1 MLDAAGP
8 WGTGAFTLVE
18 GYSSIDDER
27 ATIRQEPL
35 AATWLIR
42 REDRTPRVRLVANPD
57 YWDTS
62 RGPHLKEVVFRND
75 VPPAQALDLVCTT
88 EGEVDILTEV
98 SPADAARVEA
108 SEHAKLV
115 AIDAIR
121 TVVGVVNRH
130 AEGLPF
136 ADRRARQALNLAV
149 DRDAVVREALF
160 GRAVPL
166 AGLSPTSASSWLH
179 RLSPYPHD
187 PSRAAKLWEEAG
199 GGGGRTRPIRIAA
212 WGATEPVAR
221 RVAADLRG
229 SLGVDAEVTVVR
241 GPDEIDAR
249 RRLAEEDRPRDWDLL
264 ILQQGAQAADAP
276 PLEQHRAFVGETGE
290 FRAGPVVPEF
300 EALYG
305 ELMRQISAAGLAEV
319 SRRID
324 RFVFDEA
331 LVLFLC
337 APQALYA
344 VNRHVDFTPYCTTF
358 ELAECRVGRGHWSRR

>member
-18 GYSSIDDER
+18 GYSSIFDER

-75 VPPAQALDLVCTT
+75 VSPAQALEWVCTT
-88 EGEVDILTEV
+88 DGEVDILTEV

-108 SEHAKLV
+108 SEHARLV

-121 TVVGVVNRH
+121 TVVGVINRH

-149 DRDAVVREALF
+149 DRDAVVREAFF

-166 AGLSPTSASSWLH
+166 AGLSPASASSWLH

-187 PSRAAKLWEEAG
+187 PARAAKLWEEAG
-199 GGGGRTRPIRIAA
+199 GAGPDAPDPDRRLGRDGAGGASRGRRSR
-212 WGATEPVAR
+212 GA
-221 RVAADLRG
+221 
-229 SLGVDAEVTVVR
+229 LGVGAEVAVVR

-249 RRLAEEDRPRDWDLL
+249 RRLAEKDRPQDWDLL

-305 ELMRQISAAGLAEV
+305 ELVRQTSAAGLAEV
-319 SRRID
+319 SLRID
-324 RFVFDEA
+324 RFVYDEA
-331 LVLFLC
+331 LALFLC

-344 VNRHVDFTPYCTTF
+344 VNRHVDFTPYRTTF

>member
-1 MLDAAGP
+1 MIDAAGP

-18 GYSSIDDER
+18 GYSSLDDER

-42 REDRTPRVRLVANPD
+42 REDRTPRVRLVANPN

-62 RGPHLKEVVFRND
+62 RGPHLKEVIFRND
-75 VPPAQALDLVCTT
+75 VSPARALELVCTT
-88 EGEVDILTEV
+88 DGEVDILTEV
-98 SPADAARVEA
+98 APADAAQVEA

-121 TVVGVVNRH
+121 TVVGVVDRH

-149 DRDAVVREALF
+149 DRVAVVREALF

-166 AGLSPTSASSWLH
+166 AGLSPASASSLLH

-187 PSRAAKLWEEAG
+187 PARAAKLWEEAG
-199 GGGGRTRPIRIAA
+199 GGRTRPLRIAA
-212 WGATEPVAR
+212 WGAMEPVAR
-221 RVAADLRG
+221 RVAADLVAA
-229 SLGVDAEVTVVR
+229 LGVEAEVTVVR

-249 RRLAEEDRPRDWDLL
+249 RRLAEKGRPQDWDLL

-305 ELMRQISAAGLAEV
+305 ELVRSLSAAGLAEV

-331 LVLFLC
+331 LALFLC

-344 VNRHVDFTPYCTTF
+344 VNRHVDFTPYRTTF
-358 ELAECRVGRGHWSRR
+358 ELAECRVDRGHWSRR

>member
-1 MLDAAGP
+1 VIDAAGP
-8 WGTGAFTLVE
+8 WGSGPFTLVE

-27 ATIRQEPL
+27 ATIRQDPL

-62 RGPHLKEVVFRND
+62 RGPHLEEVIFRND
-75 VPPAQALDLVCTT
+75 VSPAQALEWVCTT
-88 EGEVDILTEV
+88 DGEVDILTEV
-98 SPADAARVEA
+98 APAAAARVET
-108 SEHAKLV
+108 SEYARLV

-121 TVVGVVNRH
+121 TVVGVINRH

-136 ADRRARQALNLAV
+136 ADTRARQALNLAV
-149 DRDAVVREALF
+149 DRDALVREALF

-166 AGLSPTSASSWLH
+166 AGLTPASAVSWLH
-179 RLSPYPHD
+179 RLSPYRHD
-187 PSRAAKLWEEAG
+187 PARAAKLWEEAG
-199 GGGGRTRPIRIAA
+199 GGGGRTRPLRIAA

-229 SLGVDAEVTVVR
+229 TLGVEAEVAVVR
-241 GPDEIDAR
+241 GADEIDAR
-249 RRLAEEDRPRDWDLL
+249 RRLAEKDRPQDWDIL

-290 FRAGPVVPEF
+290 FRAGPVVPKF
-300 EALYG
+300 EALYE
-305 ELMRQISAAGLAEV
+305 ELVRQTSSAGLAEI

-324 RFVFDEA
+324 HFVYREA
-331 LVLFLC
+331 LALFLC

-344 VNRHVDFTPYCTTF
+344 VNRHVDFTPYRTTF
-358 ELAECRVGRGHWSRR
+358 ELAECRVDRGHWSRR